1 MSTPRIHIPPPLPI
15 EFVLLAAAMAFVIVS
30 LTSCNGVTP
39 NGPLSIAS
47 NQSFAAYKSKQ
58 YYPTGQLKST
68 MEIEGYVG
76 ISPNPELTGAV
87 KDVTMMGIGTKGL
100 VDITEATVA
109 NPNKTPALARDPNTL
124 KRNPNVTVKDV
135 NKIPEIPLNPN
146 VIPK

>member
-1 MSTPRIHIPPPLPI
+1 MSTPRIHVPPPLPI

-30 LTSCNGVTP
+30 LTSCSGVTP
-39 NGPLSIAS
+39 NGPVALLGNQAFAS
-47 NQSFAAYKSKQ
+47 YKSKQ
-58 YYPTGQLKST
+58 WYETGTLKSS
-68 MEIEGYVG
+68 MEIEGYSTVN
-76 ISPNPELTGAV
+76 PNPEFTQAV
-87 KDVTMMGIGTKGL
+87 KDVTMTGIATKGL

-109 NPNKTPALARDPNTL
+109 NPNKTPALAKDPNTL

>member
-1 MSTPRIHIPPPLPI
+1 MSTPRIHVPPPLPI

-87 KDVTMMGIGTKGL
+87 KDVTMMGIGTRGL
-100 VDITEATVA
+100 VDITKATTA
-109 NPNKTPALARDPNTL
+109 
-124 KRNPNVTVKDV
+124 
-135 NKIPEIPLNPN
+135 NPN
-146 VIPK
+146 VIPKDKNVIPKNPNVIPKDPNVIPVDPNVIPK